1 MKKNQ
6 IIIFF
11 FPIVIVLFLV
21 VGIIIFP
28 QESIKSAKEG
38 LNIWVNVLIPSLLP
52 FIIGAN
58 LIVELKIVDLIGVII
73 NPITKFVFN
82 VSGKSALVFVISTVS
97 GYPVGA
103 KLAYDLRYK
112 GQISSSEAQ
121 RLVSFCST
129 SGPLFIIGAVAVG
142 MFNNPSLGYLMIL
155 CHYLGSIS
163 VGILFRNYGKEKLS
177 KSNINVRTN
186 LKNIISTR
194 YSSNIGFFVMF
205 GNAVVNGVN
214 TLLAVGG
221 FVIVFSVVFKVLS
234 LFNIISLLATIL
246 SIPLSL
252 FGVTKELCY
261 AFIGGLFE
269 ITIGCSN
276 ISQVASAS
284 LSIKASLSSFLI
296 GFSGLSILA
305 QCCNFL
311 AKTDIKTN
319 LYILSKFLHGLF
331 AAIFTFL
338 LYPICE
344 TTALVSSFGP
354 TYNALYSNRL
364 LEFYLNNTSLIIPL
378 LFLVY
383 LIFKLIIPNTKV
395 TKNSF

>member
-103 KLAYDLRYK
+103 KLAYDLRDK

-163 VGILFRNYGKEKLS
+163 V
-177 KSNINVRTN
+177 
-186 LKNIISTR
+186 
-194 YSSNIGFFVMF
+194 
-205 GNAVVNGVN
+205 
-214 TLLAVGG
+214 
-221 FVIVFSVVFKVLS
+221 
-234 LFNIISLLATIL
+234 
-246 SIPLSL
+246 
-252 FGVTKELCY
+252 
-261 AFIGGLFE
+261 
-269 ITIGCSN
+269 
-276 ISQVASAS
+276 
-284 LSIKASLSSFLI
+284 
-296 GFSGLSILA
+296 
-305 QCCNFL
+305 
-311 AKTDIKTN
+311 
-319 LYILSKFLHGLF
+319 
-331 AAIFTFL
+331 
-338 LYPICE
+338 
-344 TTALVSSFGP
+344 
-354 TYNALYSNRL
+354 
-364 LEFYLNNTSLIIPL
+364 
-378 LFLVY
+378 
-383 LIFKLIIPNTKV
+383 
-395 TKNSF
+395 